1 MSSLYVAG
9 GTSTVAVAT
18 GDEYRLYGYKWF
30 SSATDANM
38 AFTLA
43 RIANEKGVVK
53 EVWSP
58 LCFHGNG
65 SVPLTRVPVDCH
77 FFMLKLLTVILG
89 N

>member
-1 MSSLYVAG
+1 MSSLCVAG

-18 GDEYRLYGYKWF
+18 GDKYRLHGYKWF

-43 RIANEKGVVK
+43 RIANEEGVVK

-65 SVPLTRVPVDCH
+65 SVLPIRVLADCH
-77 FFMLKLLTVILG
+77 FFMLKLLTGVLG